1 MNDLGRKAERPF
13 EIIEVPGEGNCF
25 YHAILATINSS
36 RPILIDHLALRARV
50 AEELTANKAKYF
62 NMFKIAYQSTFVDG
76 KSEVKRYSTF
86 SYEEYVSDQ
95 RKEGVYADELAIKA
109 LTNVLSMSIRVISST
124 DGEQIATTNF
134 LLKKPKK
141 MLARITIFNRNNE
154 HFYGCKYLTPPSSRS
169 ESRST
174 NPSASPSRKRRNES
188 RTKTAKSQGEN
199 SMDVDTTNLR
209 DEKVSGRNEN
219 VIDSNPPGGN
229 NMDVDSDNDSLHTAQ
244 DDTEDIAMGEG
255 EENQQ
260 KDVMDE
266 SEENKK
272 QNTEMDQ
279 GENNQQEQA
288 ARDLAALILPNKPK
302 NGPSDGE

>member
-1 MNDLGRKAERPF
+1 MSLDDFEETNDPEVSFEVPAIVNTVQGNQLKEFISSREQREINRALFISKLENENARIKEEMFIAKMNDFGRKAERPF

-36 RPILIDHLALRARV
+36 RPILIDHLTLRARV

-62 NMFKIAYQSTFVDG
+62 SMFKIAYQSTFVDG
-76 KSEVKRYSTF
+76 KSEVKRYSTC
-86 SYEEYVSDQ
+86 SYEDYVSDQ
-95 RKEGVYADELAIKA
+95 RNEGVYADVLAIKA

-124 DGEQIATTNF
+124 DGEQIATTNV

-199 SMDVDTTNLR
+199 SMDVNNWG

-219 VIDSNPPGGN
+219 VLDSNQFGGN
-229 NMDVDSDNDSLHTAQ
+229 NMD
-244 DDTEDIAMGEG
+244 
-255 EENQQ
+255 
-260 KDVMDE
+260 
-266 SEENKK
+266 
-272 QNTEMDQ
+272 
-279 GENNQQEQA
+279 
-288 ARDLAALILPNKPK
+288 R
-302 NGPSDGE
+302 